1 MPPKKNTEKNTD
13 KPKTIEVENVNV
25 EVKNVAPTTNATAS
39 AVVPEDEKKPS
50 LTIILSPADNSSIN
64 ESVFKNLKGL
74 TQANKNKSNGYFLEF
89 DNLENAKNA
98 FDTLKLNNKLLEKY
112 GFYNLFVK
120 VSGLTDSS
128 DYQECKDKITG
139 YVKEKINGNVPF
151 FKLYRKQDKY
161 IGCAKLTVDTKKA
174 MDKILDEASDIKNCT
189 VGNLNLTFYP
199 FRNDK
204 KKPDN
209 GNKIY
214 SSQ

>member
-1 MPPKKNTEKNTD
+1 MPLKKNTEKNTD
-13 KPKTIEVENVNV
+13 KTIEVENVNI
-25 EVKNVAPTTNATAS
+25 EVKNVAPVVTAT

-74 TQANKNKSNGYFLEF
+74 MQANKNKSNGYFLEF

-139 YVKEKINGNVPF
+139 YVKEKTNGNVPF

-174 MDKILDEASDIKNCT
+174 MDKILDESSDIKNCT